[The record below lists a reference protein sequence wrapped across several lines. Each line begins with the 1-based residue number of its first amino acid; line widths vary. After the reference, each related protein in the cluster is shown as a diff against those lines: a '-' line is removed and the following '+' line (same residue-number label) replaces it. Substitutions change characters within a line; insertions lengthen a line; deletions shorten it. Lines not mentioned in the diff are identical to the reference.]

1 MRSSKR
7 SEPEVQIA
15 QNRQASQ
22 ASTARW
28 CRRVFD
34 DPLTKFLAVVTAVG
48 LAFNASWTSIA
59 QQIDT
64 GYEVWPKQRA
74 GPSRTRLLQIKRWNS
89 GFDMFWRFDTLWCL
103 AAFLFCRVL
112 PVGAIPPGAH
122 SHLVALPKAAWQCPA
137 EHLRRIVAKLAATH
151 PSCGRKGFGPF
162 WLRQT
167 VQQRVAWQSLA
178 KDLGEITYKRNKNE
192 NVKRVSRILS
202 TYTGTAM
209 SSWTF
214 FWHWSR
220 ISLSTLQGNRG
231 SHQMWHHLWNESMW
245 MYEYICRETSGTS
258 GWR

>member
-1 MRSSKR
+1 MRICYLQNFIAIWILKR
-7 SEPEVQIA
+7 
-15 QNRQASQ
+15 ASWE
-22 ASTARW
+22 APKDLSLKFRLRRIDRLFRLLREDG

-74 GPSRTRLLQIKRWNS
+74 GPSRTRLLQIKKWNS

-112 PVGAIPPGAH
+112 PVGAIPAGAH

-151 PSCGRKGFGPF
+151 SCGR
-162 WLRQT
+162 LC
-167 VQQRVAWQSLA
+167 
-178 KDLGEITYKRNKNE
+178 
-192 NVKRVSRILS
+192 
-202 TYTGTAM
+202 
-209 SSWTF
+209 SSVWPDKALPK
-214 FWHWSR
+214 
-220 ISLSTLQGNRG
+220 ISVR
-231 SHQMWHHLWNESMW
+231 
-245 MYEYICRETSGTS
+245 
-258 GWR
+258 